1 MDSSWVRKLDCMS
14 GVFMVIGERYTRI
27 VPRILPKDICPMQ
40 KAMRTKE
47 NKEIDA

>member
-1 MDSSWVRKLDCMS
+1 MP
-14 GVFMVIGERYTRI
+14 GVFMVIGERHTRI

-47 NKEIDA
+47 NQEIDA